1 MSGYPP
7 TDPKLRRRSG
17 CWSLELG
24 GFGQNGLMCGRYVM
38 SKATGD
44 LLSAFEA
51 KEVEGTPPP
60 PSWNVAPTQDVPI
73 VAERLDEGTLDR
85 HLLVAHWGLV
95 PSWAKDIKIGNK
107 LINARSESILE
118 KPSFR
123 KAAVKRRCLVPA
135 EGYYEWQKTDD
146 GKKIPNYLYSEQDEL
161 LAFAGLYEWWADP
174 TVPEDDPG
182 KWLLSCTVLTTTT
195 QDTLGHIHDRSPVI
209 IPRDRINEWLDP
221 DLADKNDVQH
231 LLDTLPDPVLTPRIV
246 STRVNSVR
254 NNGPELIEPAQ

>member
-1 MSGYPP
+1 
-7 TDPKLRRRSG
+7 
-17 CWSLELG
+17 
-24 GFGQNGLMCGRYVM
+24 MCGRYVM

-60 PSWNVAPTQDVPI
+60 PSWNVAPTQAVPI
-73 VAERLDEGTLDR
+73 VAERLDEGAIDR

-146 GKKIPNYLYSEQDEL
+146 GKKIPNYLYSDQEDL

-182 KWLLSCTVLTTTT
+182 RWLLSCTVLTTST
-195 QDTLGHIHDRSPVI
+195 QDTLGHIHERSPVI
-209 IPRDRINEWLDP
+209 IPRDRLTEWLDP
-221 DLADKNDVQH
+221 DLTDKSDVQH
-231 LLDTLPDPVLTPRIV
+231 LLNTLPDPVLTPRIV

-254 NNGPELIEPAQ
+254 NNVPELIEPAA